1 MENKSYTKLAVDL
14 LGGPTKAANKLEV
27 CTSTVSVWIKLGGVA
42 KKAIAL
48 RLSKLTGIDY
58 KLLIRGQA

>member
-1 MENKSYTKLAVDL
+1 MKIKSYTKLAVDL

-42 KKAIAL
+42 KKATAL
-48 RLSKLTGIDY
+48 RLAKLTGIDY
-58 KLLIRGQA
+58 KSLLRGQP